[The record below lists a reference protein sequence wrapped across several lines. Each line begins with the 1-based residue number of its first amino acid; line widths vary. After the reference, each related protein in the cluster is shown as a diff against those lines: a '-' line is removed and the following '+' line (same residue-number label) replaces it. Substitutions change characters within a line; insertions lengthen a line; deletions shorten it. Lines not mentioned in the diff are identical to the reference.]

1 MKRIAAWF
9 MSALLLALS
18 LTGCSASK
26 TETENRGKSYFTYF
40 DTVSFVYSY
49 AGDSAEQFDRRSAGA
64 SGILGE
70 YHRLFDIYHE
80 YSGENNLCTLNRN
93 AGERASRSTVSSL
106 TFSFTRRSF
115 TKRPTAR

>member
-9 MSALLLALS
+9 MSALLLAVS
-18 LTGCSASK
+18 LTGCSAGK

-70 YHRLFDIYHE
+70 YHRLFSRVYITSIYVIYIVAFKLESAAYLADFLFVH
-80 YSGENNLCTLNRN
+80 SSSVLCRLRN
-93 AGERASRSTVSSL
+93 Y
-106 TFSFTRRSF
+106 
-115 TKRPTAR
+115 PHI

>member
-18 LTGCSASK
+18 LTGCSAGK

-93 AGERASRSTVSSL
+93 SGGESI
-106 TFSFTRRSF
+106 
-115 TKRPTAR
+115 

>member
-18 LTGCSASK
+18 LTGCSAGK

-70 YHRLFDIYHE
+70 YHRLFDIYM
-80 YSGENNLCTLNRN
+80 SIPGRIICVRSTGTR
-93 AGERASRSTVSSL
+93 AERASRSTVSSL

>member
-18 LTGCSASK
+18 LTGCSAGK
-26 TETENRGKSYFTYF
+26 TEAENRGKSYFTYF

-64 SGILGE
+64 SGILGNITGS
-70 YHRLFDIYHE
+70 LIYTM
-80 YSGENNLCTLNRN
+80 SIPGRIICVRSTGTR
-93 AGERASRSTVSSL
+93 AERASRSTVSSL
-106 TFSFTRRSF
+106 TFSFMRR
-115 TKRPTAR
+115 AV

>member
-18 LTGCSASK
+18 LTGCSAGK

-70 YHRLFDIYHE
+70 YHRLIYTM
-80 YSGENNLCTLNRN
+80 SIPGRIICVRSTGTR
-93 AGERASRSTVSSL
+93 AERASRSTVSSL
-106 TFSFTRRSF
+106 TFSFTRKSF

>member
-18 LTGCSASK
+18 LTGCSAGK

-49 AGDSAEQFDRRSAGA
+49 AGDSAEQ
-64 SGILGE
+64 
-70 YHRLFDIYHE
+70 
-80 YSGENNLCTLNRN
+80 
-93 AGERASRSTVSSL
+93 
-106 TFSFTRRSF
+106 
-115 TKRPTAR
+115 